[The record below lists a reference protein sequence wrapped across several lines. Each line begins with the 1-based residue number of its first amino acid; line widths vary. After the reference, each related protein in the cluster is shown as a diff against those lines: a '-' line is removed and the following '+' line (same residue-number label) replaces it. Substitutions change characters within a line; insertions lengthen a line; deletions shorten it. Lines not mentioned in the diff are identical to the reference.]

1 MPVNGSVPPCA
12 LDDDDVPLESVE
24 VEAPLESVEDDCD
37 GEELL
42 VEDEEPVELELELE
56 LELDEELE
64 LLEPDPEDEDPLDC
78 GVLLVPV
85 SGSTYC

>member
-24 VEAPLESVEDDCD
+24 VELPLASVEVD
-37 GEELL
+37 GDSEELL
-42 VEDEEPVELELELE
+42 VEDEEPVL
-56 LELDEELE
+56 LELDPEE
-64 LLEPDPEDEDPLDC
+64 EDPLDC